1 LAEVVEEG
9 EIQEVHSNRMAVGVD
24 EVEKEEEQEQEE
36 GIVAVDMAGNMAAA
50 TAMVVGI
57 TAWAVGEEVA
67 TAVGSP
73 SSSSTS
79 STSTNTSST
88 SSTSSHRTVFT
99 HLTSPTA
106 ALAAQA
112 VVVAAARVGAV
123 VVVVPAPAVPVRMG
137 SAAVGA
143 VVVAGTLFR
152 MATATAIA
160 GGDRGLR

>member
-1 LAEVVEEG
+1 
-9 EIQEVHSNRMAVGVD
+9 M
-24 EVEKEEEQEQEE
+24 EKEEEQEQEE

-73 SSSSTS
+73 SSSSS
-79 STSTNTSST
+79 SSST

-99 HLTSPTA
+99 HLTNPTP
-106 ALAAQA
+106 ALVAQA

-123 VVVVPAPAVPVRMG
+123 VVVVPGPAVPVRMVTAA
-137 SAAVGA
+137 AAVGA

>member
-73 SSSSTS
+73 SSSSS
-79 STSTNTSST
+79 SSST
-88 SSTSSHRTVFT
+88 SSSSHRTVFT
-99 HLTSPTA
+99 HLTNPTP
-106 ALAAQA
+106 ALVAQA